1 MRKCAVGGQAVMEGV
16 MMKSDKGIAM
26 AVRRADGKIVASYKD
41 QVSKAQK
48 GTFWGLPIVRGVVA
62 LVESLT
68 TGMSTTMDSA
78 KMYGEDA
85 FADEEPTKFEK
96 WLAKTFGK
104 SVENIAITVALVLGV
119 ALAVGLF
126 VLLPQLISSMIFG
139 QTKSL
144 WRSLVEG
151 VLRVGI
157 YIGYL
162 FGCSCIKDMKRLFM
176 YHGAEHKTIACY
188 EAEDELVPARAKKY
202 SRLHPRC
209 GTNYLFL
216 VMAISILF
224 LTVIDAVFIYGFKIE
239 IQNSILEFL
248 FRFGVRII
256 CIPLI
261 AGISYE
267 VLRAA
272 AKSDGWFAKVVRAPG
287 MGLQLITTKEP
298 TEDMLEVAIAA
309 FYIAMGERSCD
320 YYNKLADEPEN
331 PQPADAAEP
340 HENAEAAAAAEKAE
354 CTENAEPEAK
364 AETAAEAQ

>member
-26 AVRRADGKIVASYKD
+26 AVRRADGKIVASYKN

-48 GTFWGLPIVRGVVA
+48 GTFWGLPVIRGVVA

-151 VLRVGI
+151 ILRVGI

-162 FGCSCIKDMKRLFM
+162 FGCSCIKDMKL
-176 YHGAEHKTIACY
+176 
-188 EAEDELVPARAKKY
+188 
-202 SRLHPRC
+202 
-209 GTNYLFL
+209 
-216 VMAISILF
+216 
-224 LTVIDAVFIYGFKIE
+224 
-239 IQNSILEFL
+239 
-248 FRFGVRII
+248 
-256 CIPLI
+256 
-261 AGISYE
+261 
-267 VLRAA
+267 
-272 AKSDGWFAKVVRAPG
+272 W
-287 MGLQLITTKEP
+287 
-298 TEDMLEVAIAA
+298 
-309 FYIAMGERSCD
+309 
-320 YYNKLADEPEN
+320 
-331 PQPADAAEP
+331 
-340 HENAEAAAAAEKAE
+340 EKRR
-354 CTENAEPEAK
+354 K
-364 AETAAEAQ
+364 AQ

>member
-26 AVRRADGKIVASYKD
+26 AVRRADGKIVASYKN

-48 GTFWGLPIVRGVVA
+48 GTFWGLPVIRGVVA

-176 YHGAEHKTIACY
+176 YHGAEHKSIACY
-188 EAEDELVPARAKKY
+188 ESGMELTVENVKKCT
-202 SRLHPRC
+202 RFHRRC
-209 GTNYLFL
+209 GTSFMFVMLILSIVVVTLFSL
-216 VMAISILF
+216 VIPVELR
-224 LTVIDAVFIYGFKIE
+224 E
-239 IQNSILEFL
+239 N
-248 FRFGVRII
+248 RIVWMLI
-256 CIPLI
+256 KLPLIPLI
-261 AGISYE
+261 MGIGYEFIRYAGKHDN
-267 VLRAA
+267 L
-272 AKSDGWFAKVVRAPG
+272 FVRILSAPG
-287 MGLQLITTKEP
+287 LWMQRITTKEP
-298 TEDMLEVAIAA
+298 DDDIIECGIAA
-309 FYIAMGERSCD
+309 LKAVITD
-320 YYNKLADEPEN
+320 N
-331 PQPADAAEP
+331 PQDDAV
-340 HENAEAAAAAEKAE
+340 K
-354 CTENAEPEAK
+354 
-364 AETAAEAQ
+364 

>member
-26 AVRRADGKIVASYKD
+26 AVRRADGKIVASYKN

-48 GTFWGLPIVRGVVA
+48 GTFWGLPIIRGVVA

-176 YHGAEHKTIACY
+176 YHGAEHKTIFCY
-188 EAEDELVPARAKKY
+188 EHGEELTVENVRKY
-202 SRLHPRC
+202 KRFHPRC
-209 GTNYLFL
+209 GTSFIFL
-216 VMAISILF
+216 TLAISILVYT
-224 LTVIDAVFIYGFKIE
+224 LLPINSELFIE
-239 IQNSILEFL
+239 A
-248 FRFGVRII
+248 FGVSKLIGDMLRVCCKII
-256 CIPLI
+256 FLPIVV
-261 AGISYE
+261 GISYE
-267 VLRAA
+267 LIRIAGKYDNVLT
-272 AKSDGWFAKVVRAPG
+272 KIISAPG
-287 MGLQLITTKEP
+287 LAIQRLTTKEP
-298 TEDMLEVAIAA
+298 ADEMIEVAIAS
-309 FYIAMGERSCD
+309 M
-320 YYNKLADEPEN
+320 KPVLP
-331 PQPADAAEP
+331 
-340 HENAEAAAAAEKAE
+340 ENAED
-354 CTENAEPEAK
+354 AK
-364 AETAAEAQ
+364 W

>member
-26 AVRRADGKIVASYKD
+26 AVRRADGKIVASYKN

-48 GTFWGLPIVRGVVA
+48 GTFLGLPIVRGIVA
-62 LVESLT
+62 LVESLS

-96 WLAKTFGK
+96 WLSKTFGK
-104 SVENIAITVALVLGV
+104 SVENIAISIALVLGV

-126 VLLPQLISSMIFG
+126 VLLPQLISSLIFG
-139 QTKSL
+139 QEKSL
-144 WRSLVEG
+144 WRSLIEG

-157 YIGYL
+157 YVGYL

-188 EAEDELVPARAKKY
+188 EAEDELDPAHAKKY

-216 VMAISILF
+216 VMAISILV
-224 LTVIDAVFIYGFKIE
+224 LTVIDAVFIYGFKLE
-239 IQNSILEFL
+239 IANRVLDFL
-248 FRFGVRII
+248 FRFGIRII

-298 TEDMLEVAIAA
+298 TADMLEVAIAA

-320 YYNKLADEPEN
+320 YYNKLADEPEQAN
-331 PQPADAAEP
+331 AAEP
-340 HENAEAAAAAEKAE
+340 ESNGMNAEENSEKSENGDETDAAV
-354 CTENAEPEAK
+354 
-364 AETAAEAQ
+364 

>member
-26 AVRRADGKIVASYKD
+26 AVRRADGKIVASYKN

-48 GTFWGLPIVRGVVA
+48 GTFWGLPVIRGVVA

-104 SVENIAITVALVLGV
+104 SVEKIAITVALVLGV

-188 EAEDELVPARAKKY
+188 EAEDELIPARAKKY

-224 LTVIDAVFIYGFKIE
+224 LTVIDAVFIYGFKFE

-309 FYIAMGERSCD
+309 FCIAMGERSCD

-340 HENAEAAAAAEKAE
+340 HENAEAAEAEN
-354 CTENAEPEAK
+354 TEGAGNAEPEAK

>member
-1 MRKCAVGGQAVMEGV
+1 MSKKNGAPARPDIGGQAVLEGV

-26 AVRRADGKIVASYKD
+26 AVRRADGKIVASYKN

-48 GTFWGLPIVRGVVA
+48 GTFWGLPIIRGVVA

-104 SVENIAITVALVLGV
+104 SVEKIAITVALVLGV

-162 FGCSCIKDMKRLFM
+162 FGCSCIKDMKRLLCITVRSIKQLPAMKRRMNLFPPTRKNTA
-176 YHGAEHKTIACY
+176 GCIRAAE
-188 EAEDELVPARAKKY
+188 
-202 SRLHPRC
+202 
-209 GTNYLFL
+209 
-216 VMAISILF
+216 
-224 LTVIDAVFIYGFKIE
+224 
-239 IQNSILEFL
+239 
-248 FRFGVRII
+248 RII
-256 CIPLI
+256 FSL
-261 AGISYE
+261 
-267 VLRAA
+267 
-272 AKSDGWFAKVVRAPG
+272 
-287 MGLQLITTKEP
+287 
-298 TEDMLEVAIAA
+298 
-309 FYIAMGERSCD
+309 
-320 YYNKLADEPEN
+320 
-331 PQPADAAEP
+331 
-340 HENAEAAAAAEKAE
+340 
-354 CTENAEPEAK
+354 
-364 AETAAEAQ
+364 